1 MNFLKYKRDA
11 YITTLYATNAQLV
24 KHNPGQNYL
33 RICTPSCTVWYVT
46 TLFPQQLICGTKSPS
61 PQVKVVSYQCLRIRV
76 ALEHTT
82 TLLLRG
88 GGKGGRCI
96 ARMLRKMVCECDIF
110 STAFFQDC
118 SSIYSFEL
126 KGWPKKQTWLLVNAR
141 SKTAKWTSCKSWNMC
156 NDKTHHVTITKR
168 PLA

>member
-110 STAFFQDC
+110 STAFSKIVAQFTALN
-118 SSIYSFEL
+118 L
-126 KGWPKKQTWLLVNAR
+126 KADLRNKHGCL
-141 SKTAKWTSCKSWNMC
+141 
-156 NDKTHHVTITKR
+156 
-168 PLA
+168 